1 MVRRIASKVRSRMGS
16 PAPEAGGSGEPGV
29 PPILSTA
36 TDEEKAVLERT
47 LLDKYTITS
56 AERVLAIIDAV
67 RYCVARDVP
76 GAFAECGVWRGG
88 SVMAMILTLQ
98 QLGRDD
104 RDIYLYD
111 TFEGMTAPTEA
122 DSSPIDT
129 HALET
134 WQAAEGSEG
143 RAWGHFF
150 NEEVFNEDM
159 VREYL
164 LSSGYPQERL
174 HFVRGKV
181 EDTIPGTVP
190 DRLAFLRLDTDWYES
205 TKHELVHLYP
215 LLADGGVLLIDDYGH
230 WAGSKQAVD
239 EYFSEAAEPLLLGRI
254 DYTGRIGVKH

>member
-1 MVRRIASKVRSRMGS
+1 MVRRISSLVRSRK
-16 PAPEAGGSGEPGV
+16 PAAAAEPAV
-29 PPILSTA
+29 PPIMSTA
-36 TDEEKAVLERT
+36 TDDEKAIIERT

-56 AERVLAIIDAV
+56 AERVLAVVDAV

-88 SVMAMILTLQ
+88 SVMAMILALQ

-111 TFEGMTAPTEA
+111 TFEGMTEPTEA

-134 WQAAEGSEG
+134 WKAAEGGES
-143 RAWGHFF
+143 RAWGYFF
-150 NEEVFNEDM
+150 DEEVFNEDM

-164 LSSGYPQERL
+164 LSSGYPESRL

-190 DRLAFLRLDTDWYES
+190 EGIAFLRLDTDWYES

-215 LLADGGVLLIDDYGH
+215 LLAEGGVLLVDDYGH

-239 EYFSEAAEPLLLGRI
+239 EYFAEAAQPLLLSRI
-254 DYTGRIGVKH
+254 DYTGRIGIKH